1 MTEGARV
8 VMPEVTEA
16 AGKKRN
22 GGCHGRLPS
31 VKICGVTGLEMA
43 RDIVEAG
50 PDCIGFVFAP
60 SRRQVPPADVRGW
73 LARLEEER
81 GKLPLTVGVFARP
94 RREEL
99 DAVLAEADLDA
110 VQLIA
115 DHDPDLLA
123 WLKSRHEVQVWLT
136 MPIAGAEPDGDRT
149 AAAQTMLRRMQ
160 HSIDAVLLDT
170 HDPSQGGGTGR
181 TFDWTVI
188 PDYRSLAG
196 EFGLPLYVAGGL
208 NPDNVGRLLAGSRID
223 GVDVS
228 SGVETDGLKDI
239 RKVTAFIERVRAHG
253 TDTDEGNG
261 GGIA

>member
-1 MTEGARV
+1 
-8 VMPEVTEA
+8 MPELMQE

-22 GGCHGRLPS
+22 GGGHGRPPS

-43 RDIVEAG
+43 RDIVGAG
-50 PDCIGFVFAP
+50 PDFIGFVFAP
-60 SRRQVPPADVRGW
+60 SRRQVSPADVRGW
-73 LARLEEER
+73 LARLEKER
-81 GKLPLTVGVFARP
+81 VKLPLTVGVFARP
-94 RREEL
+94 RREDV
-99 DAVLAEADLDA
+99 DAVLAEARLDA

-115 DHDPDLLA
+115 DHDPDLPA

-136 MPIAGAEPDGDRT
+136 VPIAGTEQGGNRT
-149 AAAQTMLRRMQ
+149 AAAQAMLRRMQ
-160 HSIDAVLLDT
+160 QSIDAVLLDT
-170 HDPSQGGGTGR
+170 HDPSQGGGSGR
-181 TFDWTVI
+181 AFDWTVI

-196 EFGLPLYVAGGL
+196 ELGLPLYVAGGL

-228 SGVETDGLKDI
+228 SGVETDGVKDI

-261 GGIA
+261 GGNA

>member
-1 MTEGARV
+1 
-8 VMPEVTEA
+8 MPELTEEA
-16 AGKKRN
+16 RKKRS
-22 GGCHGRLPS
+22 GGGHGRPPS

-43 RDIVEAG
+43 RDIVGAG

-60 SRRQVPPADVRGW
+60 SRRQVSPADVRGW

-81 GKLPLTVGVFARP
+81 VKLPLTVGVFARP
-94 RREEL
+94 RREDV
-99 DAVLAEADLDA
+99 DAVLAEARLDA

-115 DHDPDLLA
+115 DHDPDLPA

-136 MPIAGAEPDGDRT
+136 VPIAGPEQGGNRAAAAEP
-149 AAAQTMLRRMQ
+149 MLRRMR
-160 HSIDAVLLDT
+160 HSIDAILLDT
-170 HDPSQGGGTGR
+170 HDPSQGGGSGR
-181 TFDWTVI
+181 AFDWTVI

-196 EFGLPLYVAGGL
+196 ELGLPLYAAGGL

-228 SGVETDGLKDI
+228 SGVETNGIKDI
-239 RKVTAFIERVRAHG
+239 RKVSAFIERVRAYG

-261 GGIA
+261 GGTA

>member
-1 MTEGARV
+1 
-8 VMPEVTEA
+8 MPELMQE

-22 GGCHGRLPS
+22 GGGHGRPPS

-43 RDIVEAG
+43 RDIVGAG
-50 PDCIGFVFAP
+50 PDFIGFVFAP
-60 SRRQVPPADVRGW
+60 SRRQVSPADVRGW
-73 LARLEEER
+73 LARLEKER
-81 GKLPLTVGVFARP
+81 VKLPLTVGVFARP
-94 RREEL
+94 RRE
-99 DAVLAEADLDA
+99 DVDSVLAEARLDA

-115 DHDPDLLA
+115 DHEPDLPA

-136 MPIAGAEPDGDRT
+136 VPIAGTEQGGNRT
-149 AAAQTMLRRMQ
+149 AAAQAMLRRMQ
-160 HSIDAVLLDT
+160 QSIDAVLLDT
-170 HDPSQGGGTGR
+170 HDPSQGGGSGR
-181 TFDWTVI
+181 AFDWTVI

-196 EFGLPLYVAGGL
+196 ELGLPLYVAGGL

-228 SGVETDGLKDI
+228 SGVETDGVKDI

-261 GGIA
+261 GGNA